1 MLNDETTGTQV
12 TTLVELGDERNSNDT
27 TKSPVR
33 TITNS
38 KGNSRYWMSRNILL
52 GSWMWD
58 YFKFMGEKGVAEQQ
72 KKAAS
77 DNGYGQGW
85 KMRSC

>member
-12 TTLVELGDERNSNDT
+12 TTLVELGDERNSNDAT
-27 TKSPVR
+27 IRTASIPKS
-33 TITNS
+33 
-38 KGNSRYWMSRNILL
+38 NSRYWMSRNILL
-52 GSWMWD
+52 SSWMWD

-77 DNGYGQGW
+77 DNGYGHGW
-85 KMRSC
+85 KMRCC